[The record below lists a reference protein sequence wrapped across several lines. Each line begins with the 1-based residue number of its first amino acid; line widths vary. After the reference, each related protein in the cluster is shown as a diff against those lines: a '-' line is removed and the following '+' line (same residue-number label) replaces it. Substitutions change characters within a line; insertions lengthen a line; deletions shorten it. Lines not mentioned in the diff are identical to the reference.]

1 MHGIGELSDLETLLL
16 LIAVAV
22 LFVRLADLVSI
33 PYPIVLVLVGV
44 SIGMLPG
51 APGSDIP
58 PKVIFL
64 IFLPPLLF
72 SAGLSTSPREMKE
85 ETGALGGLVVGLSI
99 VTMAAVACAAQLVIP
114 WLNWTEAFLLGA
126 IVAPTDPVAAIA
138 TFTRVGVPQRVSR
151 LVESES
157 MINDST
163 ALVLY
168 RVLLTAVVAGTFSLQ
183 DAATEL
189 VVGVVGG
196 ILIGLGIG
204 WVTARLQR
212 SLDDPPLSILL
223 SVVVAY
229 AAYLIADNV
238 GASGVLSAVTAGLYT
253 GWMAR
258 SETDAETRLDANAFW
273 NTFIFALNVLLFILL
288 GLKLPSIVEAVQDTM
303 TIAQMIGY
311 GALVSA
317 VVIAVRLAWQFGPVT
332 IGRIFSPALRFDT
345 GDGWKERLVVGWSGM
360 RGAVS
365 LAAALSLPLTLDSG
379 ADFES
384 RETLIILTVAVIF
397 ATLVLQGLTLPLL
410 IRRIGLTPDEGWSE
424 SEAKARAALAQVA
437 LDRIDELERDRPDVP
452 EDVFERFR
460 NVYGNRAARWKKAL
474 DQGDHPADTS
484 KDFRDSPDI
493 RRELID
499 AERRELLRQQDEGEV
514 DAELHRRMER
524 ELDLEETKLPSFNEG
539 TTYES

>member
-1 MHGIGELSDLETLLL
+1 MTDLETLLL
-16 LIAVAV
+16 LVALAV
-22 LFVRLADLVSI
+22 LFVRLADMVSI
-33 PYPIVLVLVGV
+33 PYPIVLVLLGI
-44 SIGMLPG
+44 SIGLLPG
-51 APGSDIP
+51 APGAEIP
-58 PKVIFL
+58 PQVIFL

-72 SAGLSTSPREMKE
+72 AAGLATSPREMKE
-85 ETGALGGLVVGLSI
+85 ETGALGGLVIGLSI
-99 VTMAAVACAAQLVIP
+99 VTMLAVACAAQLIVP
-114 WLNWTEAFLLGA
+114 WLDWPEALLLGA

-168 RVLLTAVVAGTFSLQ
+168 KVLLTAVVAGSFSL
-183 DAATEL
+183 AEAGFEL
-189 VVGVVGG
+189 AVGVFGG

-204 WVTARLQR
+204 WITARLQR
-212 SLDDPPLSILL
+212 QLDDPPLSILL

-253 GWMAR
+253 GWQAR
-258 SETDAETRLDANAFW
+258 SNTDADTRLDANAFW
-273 NTFIFALNVLLFILL
+273 ATFIFALNVLLFILL

-303 TIAQMIGY
+303 SIAQMIGY

-332 IGRIFSPALRFDT
+332 IGRIYSPALRFDT

-410 IRRIGLTPDEGWSE
+410 IRKIGLTTEEGWSE
-424 SEAKARAALAQVA
+424 DEARARAALAQVA
-437 LDRIDELERDRPDVP
+437 LDRIDELERSRPDVP
-452 EDVFERFR
+452 EDVYERFR
-460 NVYGNRAARWKKAL
+460 KVYGNRVARWKKAL
-474 DQGDHPADTS
+474 DRGDHPADTS
-484 KDFRDSPDI
+484 KDFRVSPDI
-493 RRELID
+493 RRELIE
-499 AERRELLRQQDEGEV
+499 AERHELLRQQDAGEV

-524 ELDLEETKLPSFNEG
+524 ELDLEETKLPSFNE
-539 TTYES
+539 E

>member
-1 MHGIGELSDLETLLL
+1 VSDLETLIL

-44 SIGMLPG
+44 SIGIIPG
-51 APGSDIP
+51 APGTQLP
-58 PKVIFL
+58 PNVIFL
-64 IFLPPLLF
+64 LFLPPLLF

-85 ETGALGGLVVGLSI
+85 EVGALGGLVVGLSI
-99 VTMAAVACAAQLVIP
+99 ATMAAVACAAKIIVP
-114 WLNWTEAFLLGA
+114 WLEWPEAFLLGA

-157 MINDST
+157 MINDSVG
-163 ALVLY
+163 LVLY
-168 RVLLTAVVAGTFSLQ
+168 RVLLTGVVAGTFSFREVGI
-183 DAATEL
+183 EL

-196 ILIGLGIG
+196 ALIGLGIG
-204 WVTARLQR
+204 WITSRLQR

-253 GWMAR
+253 GWVAR
-258 SETDAETRLDANAFW
+258 SETAAETRLDANAFW
-273 NTFIFALNVLLFILL
+273 ATFIFALNVLLFILL
-288 GLKLPSIVEAVQDTM
+288 GLRLPSIVEAVQDTM
-303 TIAQMIGY
+303 GIAQIIGY
-311 GALVSA
+311 GALISA
-317 VVIAVRLAWQFGPVT
+317 VVIVVRLAWQFGPVA

-365 LAAALSLPLTLDSG
+365 LAAALSLPLTLDTG
-379 ADFES
+379 ADFQS
-384 RETLIILTVAVIF
+384 RETLIIITVAVIF
-397 ATLVLQGLTLPLL
+397 STLVFQGLTLPLL
-410 IRRIGLTPDEGWSE
+410 IRKIGLTAEGGWSE
-424 SEAKARAALAQVA
+424 PEARARAALAQVA

-460 NVYGNRAARWKKAL
+460 TVYGNRVARWKKAL

-484 KDFRDSPDI
+484 KDFRHSPDI
-493 RRELID
+493 RRELL
-499 AERRELLRQQDEGEV
+499 ATERNELLRQQDTGEV
-514 DAELHRRMER
+514 DIELHRRMER
-524 ELDLEETKLPSFNEG
+524 ELDLEETKLPSFNKG
-539 TTYES
+539 

>member
-16 LIAVAV
+16 LVAVAV

-33 PYPIVLVLVGV
+33 PYPIVLVLVGI
-44 SIGMLPG
+44 SIGMIPG
-51 APGSDIP
+51 APGSEIP

-85 ETGALGGLVVGLSI
+85 EMGALGGLVIGLSI
-99 VTMAAVACAAQLVIP
+99 VTMLAVAGAAQIVIP
-114 WLNWTEAFLLGA
+114 WLNWPEALLLGA

-168 RVLLTAVVAGTFSLQ
+168 KVLLTAVVAGTFSFRE
-183 DAATEL
+183 AGIEL
-189 VVGVVGG
+189 VVGVIGG
-196 ILIGLGIG
+196 VPIGLAIG
-204 WVTARLQR
+204 WIAARLQR

-229 AAYLIADNV
+229 AAYLVADNL

-253 GWMAR
+253 GWVAR
-258 SETDAETRLDANAFW
+258 SETSAETRLDANAFW
-273 NTFIFALNVLLFILL
+273 ATFILALNVLLFILL
-288 GLKLPSIVEAVQDTM
+288 GLRLPSIVETVEDTM
-303 TIAQMIGY
+303 SIGQMIGY

-384 RETLIILTVAVIF
+384 RETLIFLTVAVIF
-397 ATLVLQGLTLPLL
+397 ATLVLQGLTLPC
-410 IRRIGLTPDEGWSE
+410 
-424 SEAKARAALAQVA
+424 
-437 LDRIDELERDRPDVP
+437 
-452 EDVFERFR
+452 
-460 NVYGNRAARWKKAL
+460 
-474 DQGDHPADTS
+474 
-484 KDFRDSPDI
+484 
-493 RRELID
+493 
-499 AERRELLRQQDEGEV
+499 
-514 DAELHRRMER
+514 
-524 ELDLEETKLPSFNEG
+524 
-539 TTYES
+539 